1 MRKIE
6 EEKDGNNLA
15 FLDVRSH
22 GSFAVGKRGGPAGRP
37 LKYPKHLKIPQIS
50 SCTC

>member
-15 FLDVRSH
+15 FLDVRSR
-22 GSFAVGKRGGPAGRP
+22 GSFAVGKRGGPAGWP

>member
-22 GSFAVGKRGGPAGRP
+22 GSFAVGKSRGVDRQAG
-37 LKYPKHLKIPQIS
+37 H
-50 SCTC
+50 

>member
-15 FLDVRSH
+15 FLDVRSR
-22 GSFAVGKRGGPAGRP
+22 GSFAVGKRGGPAGR
-37 LKYPKHLKIPQIS
+37 LATKIPK
-50 SCTC
+50 TPKNPPN